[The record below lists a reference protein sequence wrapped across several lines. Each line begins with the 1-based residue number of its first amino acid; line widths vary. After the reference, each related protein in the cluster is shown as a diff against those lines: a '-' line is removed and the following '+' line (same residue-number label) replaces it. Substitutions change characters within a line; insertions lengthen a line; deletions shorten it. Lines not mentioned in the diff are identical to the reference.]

1 MLMKIALSLLALL
14 AVLAVGLLVAG
25 QMGML
30 QGKVPTDLGVNN
42 GRLKALPDTPNCVS
56 SQAGLSV
63 GHPMLQNAMIAPLPL
78 GPDPAATMAQLRQ
91 VVSAL
96 PGAAVVE
103 QRGDY
108 LYARFTSRWLG
119 FVDDAEFWVDP
130 AAQVI
135 QVRSASRVG
144 RKDFGVNRARVELIR
159 ERLASAKV

>member
-1 MLMKIALSLLALL
+1 MLMKIALSLLGLLLVAAL
-14 AVLAVGLLVAG
+14 GLLVAG
-25 QMGML
+25 QLGAL
-30 QGKVPTDLGVNN
+30 QGKPPTDLGITN
-42 GRLKALPDTPNCVS
+42 GRLKALSNTPNCVS

-63 GHPMLQNAMIAPLPL
+63 GHPMQQTALIAPLPL
-78 GPDPAATMAQLRQ
+78 GPDPAATMARLRQ

-103 QRGDY
+103 QRNDY
-108 LYARFTSRWLG
+108 LYARFTSRWLH

-144 RKDFGVNRARVELIR
+144 RKDFGVNRERVELIR
-159 ERLASAKV
+159 ERLATG